1 MNRASLLNT
10 RTADYLELIG
20 NGKVYRVPP
29 YQRDYSWTREQW
41 EDLWSDILE
50 VHAEREDRHYL
61 GALVVEAKSDREFA
75 VIDGQ
80 QRLATLSVLALAI
93 ISKLED
99 LADAGRDSDANRDRS
114 KELRNRFVGE
124 RDPAS
129 LVESSRL
136 FLNDTDDGFYQDFLV
151 QLREPHNPR
160 GLPASNQQLWK
171 AFRYF
176 RERLDKLPD
185 VQEDGMALARI
196 LSETVARGL
205 LFILITVDD
214 ELNAYTVFETLNARG
229 IELTTTDLLKNYM
242 FAKVR
247 VPSDLRALQRRWRLL
262 VGTVEPRWFPDFL
275 RYHLLCT
282 HSAVRKRRMFKLVR
296 SEVKSTHD
304 VFALMD
310 AIEPRGELFAA
321 LRDPEHEYWIESSEA
336 KRSVWELGLFG
347 ARQMTPLLFSAWE
360 FLPRAEFGRC
370 LRLVS
375 TITFRYSVVGKLHG
389 ARLESAYHRAAKAVA
404 AGRARSARDV
414 FEVLR
419 SVYVEDSQFR
429 QSFTDLAIA
438 GSQKKLVRYVLG
450 RLESDASGKACD
462 PRIDP
467 GTIEHVLPTSPTVEW
482 AEFFPERQQPMAVN
496 RLGNLTL
503 LESPINR
510 QIGNANYAAKVVQYR
525 RSAYALTQ
533 QISELAPEE
542 WSWALLEQ
550 RQAQMAKRAT
560 HLWRVDM

>member
-1 MNRASLLNT
+1 MERDKITWPPSGRAHDGPKDGRDGIATVNRASLLNT
-10 RTADYLELIG
+10 RTTDYAELIG
-20 NGKVYRVPP
+20 DGKVYRVPR

-50 VHAEREDRHYL
+50 VQAEREDRHYL
-61 GALVVEAKSDREFA
+61 GAVVVKAESDREFS

-80 QRLATLSVLALAI
+80 NRMATLSVLALAV

-99 LADAGRDSDANRDRS
+99 MADAGQDSEANRQRS

-136 FLNDTDDGFYQDFLV
+136 FLNGTDDGFYQGCLV
-151 QLREPHNPR
+151 RLRAPHNLCD
-160 GLPASNQQLWK
+160 LPASNQQLWK

-176 RERLDKLPD
+176 RESLDKLPD
-185 VQEDGMALARI
+185 MQEDGMAVTRI

-214 ELNAYTVFETLNARG
+214 ELNAYTVVETLNARG
-229 IELTTTDLLKNYM
+229 IELTATDLLKNYM
-242 FAKVR
+242 FSKVQ
-247 VPSDLRALQRRWRLL
+247 VPSDLRALQRRWQSL

-282 HSAVRKRRMFKLVR
+282 HSTVRKRRMFKLVR
-296 SEVKSTHD
+296 SEVKSAHD

-321 LRDPEHEYWIESSEA
+321 LRDPEHEYWIESPKA

-347 ARQMTPLLFSAWE
+347 ACQMTPLLFSAWE
-360 FLPRAEFGRC
+360 FLSRAEFYRC
-370 LRLVS
+370 LELVS

-404 AGRARSARDV
+404 TERARNAREV

-419 SVYVEDSQFR
+419 PVYVEDPQFR
-429 QSFTDLAIA
+429 QSFADLALA
-438 GSQKKLVRYVLG
+438 GSQGKLVRYVLG
-450 RLESDASGKACD
+450 RLESDASGRECD

-467 GTIEHVLPTSPTVEW
+467 GAIEVLP
-482 AEFFPERQQPMAVN
+482 A
-496 RLGNLTL
+496 
-503 LESPINR
+503 
-510 QIGNANYAAKVVQYR
+510 
-525 RSAYALTQ
+525 
-533 QISELAPEE
+533 
-542 WSWALLEQ
+542 
-550 RQAQMAKRAT
+550 RQAQIAKRAA